1 MAWIEP
7 EVSAANTYS
16 CEVSRSTLEIVKDC
30 PKSEE
35 EWKKAAVRK
44 NCSASAGQCDQRK
57 FVYHC
62 VINTYVN
69 ETLEVCA
76 YKQNILLGKCTE
88 YNKRGNLIQSNARAI
103 CSSLQPNPC
112 PMFYPSNKAFK
123 YQGCYALAKKA
134 ISTTDR
140 PDTTPVAFL
149 TTTSSPD
156 LPNKKDKESTGS
168 GISYNMYYMILL
180 LIFVRL
186 WHIYS

>member
-1 MAWIEP
+1 MTQQ
-7 EVSAANTYS
+7 VSAANRFS
-16 CEVSRSTLEIVKDC
+16 CAVSKSTVKIVKEC
-30 PKSEE
+30 PKNEE

-44 NCSASAGQCDQRK
+44 NCTAYASQCDQPNK

-62 VINTYVN
+62 LINPYVN

-76 YKQNILLGKCTE
+76 YKQNILSGYCTE
-88 YNKRGNLIQSNARAI
+88 YNIRGNLIQSNARAN

-112 PMFYPSNKAFK
+112 PPLYASNEAYK
-123 YQGCYALAKKA
+123 YQGCYALTKKST
-134 ISTTDR
+134 STTDR
-140 PDTTPVAFL
+140 PDTTPIAIL
-149 TTTSSPD
+149 TTTPSPD